1 MATYSGWPTLL
12 LAFSTLFRTIASREG
27 LRIIEDVTP
36 NSMHSFITSQ
46 HSLIL
51 IYDEINAEYHSALFE
66 MQKLL
71 KADLTFLED
80 CRYGKLQ
87 SQTFGDKYGVK
98 VIPALVFFRQKS
110 PIVYDGN
117 TIDAGDVAEWLEAAQ
132 KEAMK
137 VLNENNF
144 EHLTQASTGATTG
157 DWLVL
162 FYKPGCGL
170 IAMATMEA
178 VAVRMHHTLNIAKV
192 QMNSNPKL
200 VERFKIKKCPSII
213 YFRHGKLFRYD
224 PEQFDVK
231 SMKVFVESWHRNV
244 KAEIVPIE
252 PSAFD
257 ILTDYIVQKLKESD
271 HHTKVYIIL
280 PTILLLTLTMLL
292 LCVFC
297 CRKQATYDKHKFH

>member
-1 MATYSGWPTLL
+1 MATYLGWPTLL

-51 IYDEINAEYHSALFE
+51 IY
-66 MQKLL
+66 
-71 KADLTFLED
+71 

-132 KEAMK
+132 KEAMR

-244 KAEIVPIE
+244 KAETVPIE

-280 PTILLLTLTMLL
+280 PTILLMSLTMLL